1 MCCAC
6 FTGKPDSVF
15 NTAVW
20 IEKINLSYYGCW
32 HIIYLINI
40 YITKF
45 GQ

>member
-20 IEKINLSYYGCW
+20 IEKF
-32 HIIYLINI
+32 
-40 YITKF
+40 KF
-45 GQ
+45 GYNPPQRFIVIIEIL